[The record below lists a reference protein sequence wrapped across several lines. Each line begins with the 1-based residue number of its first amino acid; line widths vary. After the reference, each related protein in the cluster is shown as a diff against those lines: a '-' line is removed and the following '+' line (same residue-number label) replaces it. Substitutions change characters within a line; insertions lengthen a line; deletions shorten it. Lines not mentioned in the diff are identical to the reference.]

1 MSNNRLLNEYNEFIK
16 KRPLGSFGGP
26 IDMNKLDEWVV
37 TIPGPVGSLYEG
49 GKFKVKISF
58 PPDYPNTVPKCQFET
73 KVLHP
78 NITFE
83 KGLICVRFLKQNGWN
98 DIDEKNI
105 FTIILGLYSLL
116 KEPIMNDPINI
127 NARYLFEYSRDRY
140 AKLVK
145 SFTNKFAK

>member
-1 MSNNRLLNEYNEFIK
+1 
-16 KRPLGSFGGP
+16 
-26 IDMNKLDEWVV
+26 MNKLDEWVV

-83 KGLICVRFLKQNGWN
+83 KGLICAIFLKPYGWN
-98 DIDEKNI
+98 YIDEKNI
-105 FTIILGLYSLL
+105 FTIIHGLYSLL
-116 KEPIMNDPINI
+116 KEPNMHDPINV
-127 NARYLFEYSRDRY
+127 NAVNLFEYSCDRY
-140 AKLVK
+140 VKLVK